1 MKIELQELKN
11 NDIESFIIDNQEA
24 FNYGALVEFGVRDE
38 HFESDGQII
47 SRDTILKSLNS
58 PNARAFRVF
67 CDNKKVGGV
76 VLRIHKNNH
85 NELDL
90 FFISP
95 KMHGLGIGTA
105 AWNLIEKKFSNTI
118 SWITHTPYFEK
129 RNIHFYINKLGFV
142 ITDFY
147 CELNKDPHFNGENDE
162 MFKMKKIMKIE
173 S

>member
-1 MKIELQELKN
+1 MKIELKELKI

-47 SRDTILKSLNS
+47 SKDTILESLNS
-58 PNARAFRVF
+58 PNARAFFVF
-67 CDNKKVGGV
+67 CNDEKVGGV
-76 VLRIHKNNH
+76 VLQINENNE

-105 AWNLIEKKFSNTI
+105 VWNLIEKKFPNTI
-118 SWITHTPYFEK
+118 AWITHTPYFEK
-129 RNIHFYINKLGFV
+129 RNIHFYVNKLGFV

-147 CELNKDPHFNGENDE
+147 CESHKDPNFSGENDE
-162 MFKMKKIMKIE
+162 MFKMKKIMKIK